1 MGNKTEVSLSILS
14 LIPIGTTSAVD
25 NALRIQAIGV
35 LKEELEKEFVQILA
49 SKIAEHEEL
58 LQINTE

>member
-1 MGNKTEVSLSILS
+1 LKIE
-14 LIPIGTTSAVD
+14 
-25 NALRIQAIGV
+25 
-35 LKEELEKEFVQILA
+35 KEELEKEFVQILA